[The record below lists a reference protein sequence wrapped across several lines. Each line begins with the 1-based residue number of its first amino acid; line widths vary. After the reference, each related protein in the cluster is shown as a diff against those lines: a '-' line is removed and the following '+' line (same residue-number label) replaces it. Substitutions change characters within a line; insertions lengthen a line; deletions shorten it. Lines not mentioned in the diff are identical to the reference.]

1 MRPSTSTLLAALAT
15 SVSAYSATQG
25 TFTVNHFYGKGPLV
39 MGRADPIVSPGT
51 PSGHV
56 HAVQG
61 GNAFGLTLTD
71 DQLLKSTVC
80 GNPLPSCLQHSF
92 EMVF

>member
-1 MRPSTSTLLAALAT
+1 MRPSTSTLLVAFAT
-15 SVSAYSATQG
+15 SISAYSATQR
-25 TFTVNHFYGKGPLV
+25 TFAVNHFYGKGLLM

-71 DQLLKSTVC
+71 DQLLKSIV
-80 GNPLPSCLQHSF
+80 GGILFSLPSRL
-92 EMVF
+92 